1 MKNKSSIKKRKKKLN
16 LAELFINTLKYTLLI
31 IGAVIMIGP
40 FVWMISTS
48 LKDVGSI
55 FKIPPQIIP
64 DHISFKNYV
73 EIFRKFPFL
82 QFTLNSFKI
91 TILSTIGLLISSS
104 LAAYAFARM
113 KFKGSN
119 IIYFIVLA
127 TMMIPSQITMI
138 PMFLIMK
145 TLGLLDSHWAIILP
159 AYFGF
164 GGAFGIFLLRQFFAS
179 IPKDLEDAA
188 KIDGCGKFKIFWH
201 IFLPQSKPILAT
213 LTVFSFMFYWNDLLN
228 PVIYL
233 SSLRKMTLTVGLAS
247 IQGLNF
253 LRYDLMMAG
262 SFLSILPILVL
273 FIFAQ
278 KFFIQSVI
286 HTGIKG

>member
-1 MKNKSSIKKRKKKLN
+1 MKNKSLGRTQKKKLN
-16 LAELFINTLKYTLLI
+16 FIELFFKVCKYTLLI
-31 IGAVIMIGP
+31 IGAIIMVGP
-40 FVWMISTS
+40 FIWMISTS
-48 LKDVGSI
+48 MKDVGTI

-64 DHISFKNYV
+64 DHISFKNYF
-73 EIFRKFPFL
+73 EIFKKFPFL

-113 KFKGSN
+113 KFKGKEL
-119 IIYFIVLA
+119 IYFIILS
-127 TMMIPSQITMI
+127 TMMIPPQITMI

-164 GGAFGIFLLRQFFAS
+164 GGAFGTFLLRQFFAAV
-179 IPKDLEDAA
+179 PKDLEDAA

-213 LTVFSFMFYWNDLLN
+213 LIVFSFMFYWNDLLN

-233 SSLRKMTLTVGLAS
+233 SSMQKMTLTVGLAS

-253 LRYDLMMAG
+253 LRFDLMMAG
-262 SFLSILPILVL
+262 SFLSILPILIL

-278 KFFIQSVI
+278 KFFIQSVVQS
-286 HTGIKG
+286 GIKE